1 MYNKLFLTLIAC
13 LLLTAIFSGAK
24 AQSMLIQKHDGSIHS
39 EAISMIGNLR
49 YATSN
54 LVVQLV
60 DGTTNVFALTE
71 VKKIYFDTSIGFSD
85 KASPELTVLPNPAIA
100 YINVKRLND
109 EAGFLKIYSI
119 TGSLVHQELINSALV
134 TIDLSAYNPGL
145 YFVNVDGVTTKFL
158 KQ

>member
-1 MYNKLFLTLIAC
+1 MINKLFLTLNVC

-24 AQSMLIQKHDGSIHS
+24 AQSIFIQKHDGSIHA
-39 EAISMIGNLR
+39 ETISMIGNLH

-60 DGTTNVFALTE
+60 DGTTNVFALTDL
-71 VKKIYFDTSIGFSD
+71 KKIYFDTSIGFSD
-85 KASPELTVLPNPAIA
+85 KASRELTVLPNPAIA

-109 EAGFLKIYSI
+109 EAGLLKIYSI
-119 TGSLVHQELINSALV
+119 NGSLVHQELTNSAMV
-134 TIDLSAYNPGL
+134 TIDLTGYKTGL
-145 YFVNVDGVTTKFL
+145 YFINVDGITTKFL